1 MVTYTV
7 VYSIPQGDGAGIYL
21 QLLSILYV
29 DGVCLGIHIMFI
41 L

>member
-21 QLLSILYV
+21 QSILYV
-29 DGVCLGIHIMFI
+29 DGVCLGIHIIFI

>member
-21 QLLSILYV
+21 QLLSILSF
-29 DGVCLGIHIMFI
+29 M
-41 L
+41 